1 MLNSHLDDHSSLYK
15 ILIDDVSQ
23 KFIYHIKL
31 KVWSFQ
37 IMNKSILKEKERD
50 GGEIDHDLFSIWK
63 SSTLHSES

>member
-50 GGEIDHDLFSIWK
+50 GGETK
-63 SSTLHSES
+63 V